1 MLEAGY
7 GTGDVAMAK
16 ALAGA
21 KGIVSSID
29 GAPEM
34 IVVVRAK
41 TAQLG
46 VAVNYQVGLLEAL
59 AFPDHTFDVILSSL
73 MMHHLP
79 DDLGG

>member
-1 MLEAGY
+1 
-7 GTGDVAMAK
+7 
-16 ALAGA
+16 LAGA
-21 KGIVSSID
+21 EGIVSGID

-59 AFPDHTFDVILSSL
+59 AFPDHTFDVVLSS
-73 MMHHLP
+73 
-79 DDLGG
+79 

>member
-1 MLEAGY
+1 MSRLP
-7 GTGDVAMAK
+7 K

-21 KGIVSSID
+21 EGIVSGID
-29 GAPEM
+29 DAPEM
-34 IVVVRAK
+34 IVVRAK
-41 TAQLG
+41 AARLG

-59 AFPDHTFDVILSSL
+59 AFPDHTFDVVLSSL